1 MGSKNTTP
9 QQPGKGCSD
18 STAVPSYDATID
30 ALVKRIA
37 GCECEKQKKILE
49 IQLQKELQVSFN
61 MHVRVYTHTHTHTP
75 EVLTVEVFHGVGEG
89 ASHSFTPN
97 ITMVTIILQARQE
110 VRAAMERIVVS
121 VAGNEAGAME
131 KAFGTTMKLTQH
143 ECRKL
148 NIDKFFERCLK
159 VDYAIKLVGVLS
171 NLCEMGYPE
180 DQ

>member
-1 MGSKNTTP
+1 
-9 QQPGKGCSD
+9 
-18 STAVPSYDATID
+18 
-30 ALVKRIA
+30 
-37 GCECEKQKKILE
+37 
-49 IQLQKELQVSFN
+49 
-61 MHVRVYTHTHTHTP
+61 
-75 EVLTVEVFHGVGEG
+75 
-89 ASHSFTPN
+89 
-97 ITMVTIILQARQE
+97 MVTVILQARQE